1 MTPHLPART
10 FHGFTGECA
19 IPAAYLSFSE
29 AEKSVKRDNRF
40 RIGLVIVLI
49 IGSFWSLWPTVRMSL
64 MDPQDRQDM
73 QELHP
78 DRWRD
83 LEDRAIQLGL
93 DLRGGMHLVMEIDLE
108 SLPPD
113 ARSDAQERFA
123 RIIRNRIDQY
133 GIAEPIIQTQGR
145 DRVIIELAGVSNP
158 EAARDLVGRTAVL
171 TYNLLKSEEIL
182 ADLLHRMNRTLREG
196 LLAGSIDRERIGWH
210 VVSQDEDLFS
220 GIAGLDSTAADSTA
234 IPEQPLN
241 YYLLQ
246 DPRSP
251 EVVWAEERKMA
262 WIDSILALPEI
273 ARLVPEDA
281 TVNWAMW
288 ADERFS
294 TTDVNYRE
302 LYLLEASP
310 IVTGDD
316 LEDAQVTIGAPSDPR
331 AAGQPVVNFRLNT
344 EGGRKLMRVTRVNV
358 GQRMAIVLDSRVAVA
373 PVIEDALGRD
383 ARITGIGDMD
393 EARNISITLRSGA
406 LPADARI
413 VENRTVGPSLG
424 ADSVRSG
431 TMSTLIG
438 LIAVIF
444 FMIAYYRGSG
454 LIADTALFLNILFV
468 LAVLAGF
475 GFTLTLPGIAGILL
489 TVGMAVDANVLIYD
503 RIKEELRSGKT
514 IRAAVEAGYAN
525 ATSAILDANI
535 TTLITALVLY
545 QFGTGPIRGFALT
558 LSIGIISSVFTALIV
573 TRLMFDSRL
582 NRPAVQELSI

>member
-1 MTPHLPART
+1 
-10 FHGFTGECA
+10 
-19 IPAAYLSFSE
+19 
-29 AEKSVKRDNRF
+29 
-40 RIGLVIVLI
+40 
-49 IGSFWSLWPTVRMSL
+49 
-64 MDPQDRQDM
+64 M

-133 GIAEPIIQTQGR
+133 GIAEPLIQTQGR
-145 DRVIIELAGVSNP
+145 NRVIIELAGVSNP
-158 EAARDLVGRTAVL
+158 EAARDLVGRTAIL
-171 TYNLLKSEEIL
+171 TYNLLKPADLL
-182 ADLLHRMNRTLREG
+182 ADLLRRMNRILHDG
-196 LLAGSIDRERIGWH
+196 LVTGSIDRERIGWH
-210 VVSQDEDLFS
+210 VVSQDQDLLT
-220 GIAGLDSTAADSTA
+220 GIAGLDSSASDTAA
-234 IPEQPLN
+234 IPDQPLN
-241 YYLLQ
+241 NYLLQ

-273 ARLVPEDA
+273 ARLIPEDA
-281 TVNWAMW
+281 TFNWAMW

-294 TTDVNYRE
+294 TDDTSYRE
-302 LYLLEASP
+302 FYLLEAAP

-316 LEDAQVTIGAPSDPR
+316 LEDAQVTIGGPSDPK
-331 AAGQPVVNFRLNT
+331 AAGQPVVNFRLNS
-344 EGGRKLMRVTRVNV
+344 EGGRELQRVSRVSI

-373 PVIEDALGRD
+373 PVIESALGRD
-383 ARITGIGDMD
+383 ARITGIGDME

-406 LPADARI
+406 LPASAQI

-424 ADSVRSG
+424 ADSIRSG
-431 TMSTLIG
+431 TLSTLIG
-438 LIAVIF
+438 LITVIL

-514 IRAAVEAGYAN
+514 VRAAVEAGYAN

-573 TRLMFDSRL
+573 TRLMFESRL
-582 NRPAVQELSI
+582 NKAAAQELSI